1 MRLYQTLP
9 HMVQSLS
16 TVDLIVVVL
25 LLLFIVTASMYSSFN
40 KKKSSEEYFMA
51 GHSLK
56 WYSVA
61 GSIFGTNI
69 HAQQIIGMMGIGYSI
84 GFAQSH
90 YEIWAVPAILVLV
103 YIFIPIYR
111 KRQFFTLSQFLENR
125 YNGQTRL
132 VYTILMIA
140 FIMIQLIGG
149 FYIGS
154 RTLGI
159 LFDGTNWEPSYLQG
173 ILIIAFVTILFTVF
187 GGMESVVIADNILTV
202 VMIISVLLMGTLTYI
217 QPEIGGLSGLLRL
230 DHADTNKMHLYLPAN
245 HPKLPWLGIFTG
257 LTILN
262 FFYWTTNQYQVQRVL
277 AAQSERDARLG
288 SLAAGFLKLLIPF
301 FSIGAGT
308 AAFYLFRSRFGV
320 DVVKPDDTFLML
332 LKTVVPVGYGFVG
345 LILAGLMCA
354 IFSAIYSMMNSVS
367 TMLAY
372 DVFRKYIKPK
382 ASDRATVR
390 FGQAGVFVM
399 CAIATVLAYTTFDP
413 NSSENFFLILAN
425 QTSYLKP
432 GLVVVFFWGVL
443 WPKTNP
449 VAAVIVLISS
459 PLIGFG
465 CDLVYDHLL
474 TNVAWIRDTFGEKL
488 NFLYR
493 VFLIFLIGSGL
504 IATLSIYFN
513 RRNGVAL
520 THDLT
525 VSFSGIGGALIRFA
539 VIHAPIISLV
549 LLDVVP
555 VQVVALPAALLT
567 FGLFWWYM
575 KKSEERY
582 PFYQSD
588 VFYAGLLTG
597 AMTWMMYYF
606 A

>member
-1 MRLYQTLP
+1 ML
-9 HMVQSLS
+9 QSLS
-16 TVDLIVVVL
+16 TVDLVVVVL
-25 LLLFIVTASMYSSFN
+25 LLLFLVIASMYSSF
-40 KKKSSEEYFMA
+40 KKKTSEEYFMA

-69 HAQQIIGMMGIGYSI
+69 HAQQIIGMMGVGYSI

-90 YEIWAVPAILVLV
+90 YEVWAVPAILVLV

-125 YNGQTRL
+125 YNANTRL
-132 VYTILMIA
+132 VYTVLMIA

-159 LFDGTNWEPSYLQG
+159 LFDGTAWEPSYLQG
-173 ILIIAFVTILFTVF
+173 ILVIAAVTILFTVF

-202 VMIISVLLMGTLTYI
+202 VMIIAVLLMGTLTYL
-217 QPEIGGLSGLLRL
+217 QPEIGGLSGLLKI
-230 DHADTNKMHLYLPAN
+230 DHASANKMHLYLPAN

-277 AAQSERDARLG
+277 AAQTERDAKLG
-288 SLAAGFLKLLIPF
+288 SLAAGFLKLIIPF
-301 FSIGAGT
+301 FSIGAGS
-308 AAFYLFRSRFGV
+308 AAYYLFRSRFGEGA
-320 DVVKPDDTFLML
+320 VKPDDTFLTL
-332 LKTVVPVGYGFVG
+332 LRTVVPAGYGFVG

-372 DVFRKYIKPK
+372 DVFRKYLKPK
-382 ASDRATVR
+382 ASDKQTVR
-390 FGQAGVFVM
+390 FGQLGVFVM
-399 CAIATVLAYTTFDP
+399 CAIATALAYTTFDP
-413 NSSENFFLILAN
+413 NSSDNFFLILAN

-443 WPKTNP
+443 WKKTNP

-465 CDLVYDHLL
+465 CDWLYDHVLV
-474 TNVAWIRDTFGEKL
+474 NSVWVRDTFGEQL

-504 IATLSIYFN
+504 IALLSQYFN
-513 RRNGVAL
+513 RKNGPVN

-525 VSFSGIGGALIRFA
+525 VSINGSGTALLRFA
-539 VIHAPIISLV
+539 AIQLPIIALV
-549 LLDVVP
+549 LLQILTP
-555 VQVVALPAALLT
+555 QIASFPAALLT
-567 FGLFWWYM
+567 IALFSWYW
-575 KKSEERY
+575 KRENEPI

-588 VFYAGLLTG
+588 IFYAGLLTG
-597 AMTWMMYYF
+597 VMVWIMYYF

>member
-1 MRLYQTLP
+1 ML
-9 HMVQSLS
+9 QSLS
-16 TVDLIVVVL
+16 TVDLVVVVL
-25 LLLFIVTASMYSSFN
+25 LLLFLVVASLYSSL
-40 KKKSSEEYFMA
+40 KKKSADEYFMA

-69 HAQQIIGMMGIGYSI
+69 HAQQIIGMMGVGYSI

-90 YEIWAVPAILVLV
+90 YEVWAIPAILVLV
-103 YIFIPIYR
+103 YVFIPIYR
-111 KRQFFTLSQFLENR
+111 KRQFFTLSQFLERR
-125 YNGQTRL
+125 YSSQTRL
-132 VYTILMIA
+132 VYTVLMIA

-159 LFDGTNWEPSYLQG
+159 LFEGTAMQPTYLQG
-173 ILIIAFVTILFTVF
+173 IFVIAGVTILFTVF

-202 VMIISVLLMGTLTYI
+202 IMLISVLLMGTLTYL
-217 QPEIGGLSGLLRL
+217 QPEIGGLSGLLKI
-230 DHADTNKMHLYLPAN
+230 DQVGANKMHLYLPAN

-277 AAQSERDARLG
+277 AAQTERDARLG
-288 SLAAGFLKLLIPF
+288 SLAAGFLKLIIPF
-301 FSIGAGT
+301 FSIGAGS
-308 AAFYLFRSRFGV
+308 AAFYLFRSRFGEN
-320 DVVKPDDTFLML
+320 VVKPDDTFLML
-332 LKTVVPVGYGFVG
+332 LKTVVPVGYGLVG

-367 TMLAY
+367 TMMAY
-372 DVFRKYIKPK
+372 DIYRKYISPN
-382 ASDRATVR
+382 ASDKLTVR
-390 FGQAGVFVM
+390 FGQLGVMLM
-399 CAIATVLAYTTFDP
+399 CAIATGLAYTTYNP
-413 NSSENFFLILAN
+413 NSSDNFFLILAN

-449 VAAVIVLISS
+449 AAAVIVLVCS

-465 CDLVYDHLL
+465 CDFLYDHILV
-474 TNVAWIRDTFGEKL
+474 NVPGVSDTFGPTL

-493 VFLIFLIGSGL
+493 VFLIFVIGSVLIFGL
-504 IATLSIYFN
+504 SLFFN
-513 RRNGVAL
+513 KRNGTAD

-525 VSFSGIGGALIRFA
+525 VSFSGMGGALSRFLLLQGPLIA
-539 VIHAPIISLV
+539 LV
-549 LLDVVP
+549 LW
-555 VQVVALPAALLT
+555 QVLTPQLAAWPGALLT
-567 FGLFWWYM
+567 VGLFIWYARRTDD
-575 KKSEERY
+575 ER

-588 VFYAGLLTG
+588 LFYAGLLTSL
-597 AMTWMMYYF
+597 MVWIMFFF